1 MLRSCAVSLVVVVR
15 YLWWGLR
22 HLALRNRASGLSRR
36 LLCLFDLP
44 AASPK
49 LLLAYFVCR
58 ISWLNRT
65 CHSWIL
71 ETNIL
76 SFGTSIHN
84 SRASSSTA
92 SQESTP
98 PQLWLPFQV
107 CHDFPKGLCE
117 QLLTIL
123 LVIVKHQGKKYN
135 VDLDP
140 TSVGEVF
147 KFQLY
152 SLTGVEPDRQKILVK
167 GGQLKDDTDL
177 SKLGAKPGQTF
188 MMMGTPST
196 DGGSDLG
203 RPKEAIKFVEDM
215 TEAEAAQQV
224 GATPAGLQNLGN
236 TCYLNSTLQTLRAVP
251 ELQQEL
257 VKYTAA
263 PPSAG
268 PSGTTLGDLSMFGLG
283 GLGASTDLTASLRDL
298 YKQMGETQE
307 GFPPLAFL
315 NALRTAFPQFAEK
328 AKSGHG
334 YAQQD
339 AEEAWSQ
346 IVQQLRQKLK
356 IQGVPEGIAEAKDF
370 SFVDKYLAGRF
381 KSITECDESA
391 AKEAGEEPVE
401 SEDVFLKLD
410 CHISGATN
418 HLRDGILAGL
428 EEKIEKTS
436 PVLGRDAV
444 YTKRSKIARLPK
456 YLTVHFV
463 RFFWKREAQKKAK
476 IMRKVTFPHEL
487 DVVEF
492 CTDELRQM
500 LIPVRDKVRE
510 VRKDEED
517 VERARKR
524 QKRIHDKQVAD
535 EAAGIVDS
543 VSESKKADEKK
554 KDEKKKDD
562 DTEMEDVVYKTDA
575 EVEAERAAAI
585 LEAKKELHALINPE
599 LMKDDGANK
608 SGLYELRGVV
618 THQGASADSGHYT
631 SYVKKQGPLDPK
643 TGKRGEED
651 GKWWWFNDDK
661 VSEVDAEKID
671 TLSGGGE
678 SHSALI
684 LLYKA
689 IPLPTAEGLSE

>member
-1 MLRSCAVSLVVVVR
+1 MFDPA
-15 YLWWGLR
+15 
-22 HLALRNRASGLSRR
+22 NMASI
-36 LLCLFDLP
+36 P
-44 AASPK
+44 
-49 LLLAYFVCR
+49 
-58 ISWLNRT
+58 
-65 CHSWIL
+65 
-71 ETNIL
+71 
-76 SFGTSIHN
+76 
-84 SRASSSTA
+84 
-92 SQESTP
+92 
-98 PQLWLPFQV
+98 
-107 CHDFPKGLCE
+107 
-117 QLLTIL
+117 
-123 LVIVKHQGKKYN
+123 VIVKHQGKKYD
-135 VDLDP
+135 VELDP
-140 TSVGEVF
+140 TSNGEIF

-152 SLTGVEPDRQKILVK
+152 SLTGVEPERQKILVK
-167 GGQLKDDTDL
+167 GGQLKDDTEL

-188 MMMGTPST
+188 MMMGTPSG
-196 DGGSDLG
+196 DGNELG
-203 RPKEAIKFVEDM
+203 RPKEPIKFVEDM

-251 ELQQEL
+251 ELQEQL
-257 VKYTAA
+257 VKYTPA
-263 PPSAG
+263 PTAG
-268 PSGTTLGDLSMFGLG
+268 PSGNTIGDLSMFGLG
-283 GLGASTDLTASLRDL
+283 GMGNSLDLTASLRDL
-298 YKQMGETQE
+298 YKQMSETQE
-307 GFPPLAFL
+307 GFPPLVFL

-328 AKSGHG
+328 SKSGHG

-346 IVQQLRQKLK
+346 IVNQLRQKLK
-356 IQGVPEGIAEAKDF
+356 LKDTGSNTEGATSQDV
-370 SFVDKYLAGRF
+370 SFIDKYLAGGF
-381 KSITECDESA
+381 SSITECDEQA
-391 AKEAGEEPVE
+391 ARDGGEEPVK

-410 CHISGATN
+410 CHISGTTN
-418 HLRDGILAGL
+418 HLRDGIMAGL
-428 EEKIEKTS
+428 EEKLEKKS
-436 PVLGRDAV
+436 PVLDRNAT
-444 YTKRSKIARLPK
+444 YTKKSRISRLPK

-492 CTDELRQM
+492 CTEELRKM

-524 QKRIHDKQVAD
+524 QKRIHDKEVAD
-535 EAAGIVDS
+535 AAAGIVDS
-543 VSESKKADEKK
+543 VSESKKDEKK
-554 KDEKKKDD
+554 KDEKKGDKSTGG

-575 EVEAERAAAI
+575 EVEAEKAAAI
-585 LEAKKELHALINPE
+585 LEAKKELYALIDPE
-599 LMKDDGANK
+599 LAKDDGANK
-608 SGLYELRGVV
+608 SGLYELRGIV

-661 VSEVDAEKID
+661 VSEVEAEKID

-684 LLYKA
+684 LLYRA
-689 IPLPTAEGLSE
+689 IPLPTAEGLTEQKL

>member
-1 MLRSCAVSLVVVVR
+1 M
-15 YLWWGLR
+15 
-22 HLALRNRASGLSRR
+22 ASI
-36 LLCLFDLP
+36 P
-44 AASPK
+44 
-49 LLLAYFVCR
+49 
-58 ISWLNRT
+58 
-65 CHSWIL
+65 
-71 ETNIL
+71 
-76 SFGTSIHN
+76 
-84 SRASSSTA
+84 
-92 SQESTP
+92 
-98 PQLWLPFQV
+98 
-107 CHDFPKGLCE
+107 
-117 QLLTIL
+117 
-123 LVIVKHQGKKYN
+123 VIVKHQGKKYD
-135 VDLDP
+135 VELDP
-140 TSVGEVF
+140 TSTGEDF
-147 KFQLY
+147 KLQVY

-188 MMMGTPST
+188 MMMGTPA
-196 DGGSDLG
+196 GGNELQ
-203 RPKEAIKFVEDM
+203 RPKEAVKFVEDM

-236 TCYLNSTLQTLRAVP
+236 TCYLNSALQTLRAVP

-257 VKYTAA
+257 VKYTAT
-263 PPSAG
+263 PSPAG
-268 PSGTTLGDLSMFGLG
+268 AAGSSLGGLSMFGLG
-283 GLGASTDLTASLRDL
+283 GLGSATDLTASLRDL

-307 GFPPLAFL
+307 GFPPLMFL

-328 AKSGHG
+328 SKSGHG

-339 AEEAWSQ
+339 AEEAWTQ

-356 IQGVPEGIAEAKDF
+356 LKETAEGSSESKEV
-370 SFVDKYLAGRF
+370 SFIDKYLAGSF
-381 KSITECDESA
+381 SSVTKCDEQA
-391 AKEAGEEPVE
+391 AEDGGEEPVKG
-401 SEDVFLKLD
+401 EDAFLKLD
-410 CHISGATN
+410 CHITAATN
-418 HLRDGILAGL
+418 HLRDGILSGL
-428 EEKIEKTS
+428 EEKLEKHS
-436 PVLGRDAV
+436 EVLGRDAI
-444 YTKRSKIARLPK
+444 YTKKSKISRLPK

-476 IMRKVTFPHEL
+476 IMRKVTFPDEL

-492 CTDELRQM
+492 CTEELKKL

-535 EAAGIVDS
+535 EKAGIVDS
-543 VSESKKADEKK
+543 VTESKKADEKK
-554 KDEKKKDD
+554 EEKKKDG
-562 DTEMEDVVYKTDA
+562 DTEMADVVYKTDA
-575 EVEAERAAAI
+575 EVEAERAAAV
-585 LEAKKELHALINPE
+585 LAAKKELHAMISPE
-599 LMKDDGANK
+599 LLKDDGANK
-608 SGLYELRGVV
+608 SGLYELRGIV

-631 SYVKKQGPLDPK
+631 SYVKKLGPLDPK

-661 VSEVDAEKID
+661 VSEVEADKIL

-689 IPLPTAEGLSE
+689 IPLPDAEGNYD